1 MYKAASR
8 WLIVLLLTLPIVN
21 SAAQQRDRLAELN
34 VECYRKANLAPGGS
48 IWLVTRCGN
57 VYRTNNIHSPWRTLF
72 QPEEKWSYKN
82 PDFEHVAPFNRT
94 SAVTVGYKTR
104 SMLHT
109 TSSGLWWDTLK
120 FESPR
125 AVEWFH
131 PVWHDPQG
139 HLWAGSQDGL
149 LIFSADSGRTFSTL
163 RNSGFEIKIGI
174 DDIYMLTPDSGWI
187 AGHGNRIY
195 TTSDNWNTF
204 HRVTTPLDQKLY
216 VVTDPHDQYWVNRVR
231 PWKGYLIVD
240 QAFMSFYTPLGD
252 TLHWQHTPLPI
263 TDFEVDT
270 ATGALWALD
279 DSGYV
284 MRFENF
290 DRWQRYPLRVQRQAV
305 DKQQIAGIHDGKA
318 YWLTDIGVV
327 AISADGH
334 MDTCAFLTDEHPI
347 EEPHTL
353 GHGPRLWGT
362 DGESVYLLD
371 SVGWYRVTR
380 PRGIWEITP
389 DPDREDRVIIRN
401 YKGENYSVDTAGR
414 VEPYV
419 YRQPLEAFVKSGLQS
434 VEIRTYDSGCYHYDA
449 STIRYTRRDKRLV
462 ETYNTADSNRYI
474 TRHVPVDKVE
484 QALLDLGARYSLFPT
499 PQDFGLEN
507 TSLDLHRV
515 WEPSR
520 WSSTSSIGYVVIIVN
535 QSGDTLWARGA
546 SSEISRGYR
555 FPWLLPMDVHWR
567 EADFR
572 TYQPTLWQTLRTMM
586 PDKMFLRDYLDNN
599 TLRPQYAM
607 QNGDLLFVRLNGAS
621 SDMEEAISE
630 STGKYTHV
638 AILEVENDPKYP
650 NGSAAW
656 VIEADG
662 HNGVKRTKWHDWEL
676 PNYGMY
682 DIYRLAVPFDTAAVI
697 ERAKSF
703 LGQPYDDAFLPDNG
717 KMYCSELVYESFL
730 DSVGNHLF
738 EAKPMNW
745 RNNKG
750 NLPEYWK
757 KHFEKLG
764 VPVPEGIPGT
774 NPTDMSHSKLLRKL

>member
-1 MYKAASR
+1 MYKCFF
-8 WLIVLLLTLPIVN
+8 VLLLAFLSNNAT
-21 SAAQQRDRLAELN
+21 AQQRDRRADLY
-34 VECYRKANLAPGGS
+34 VQCYRKATVAPDGS
-48 IWLVTRCGN
+48 IWLATKCGCI
-57 VYRTNNIHSPWRTLF
+57 YRANNMSSPWRTMRKPKEDSWF
-72 QPEEKWSYKN
+72 HDESYEN
-82 PDFEHVAPFNRT
+82 IVAFDRNTAVGIGNLHGNYLMRT
-94 SAVTVGYKTR
+94 STAGI
-104 SMLHT
+104 
-109 TSSGLWWDTLK
+109 WWD
-120 FESPR
+120 SIPYR
-125 AVEWFH
+125 GRPGWEWFH
-131 PVWHDPQG
+131 PGWRG
-139 HLWAGSQDGL
+139 AEGRMWSGSQDGRL
-149 LIFSADSGRTFSTL
+149 LFSADSGRTVTVL
-163 RNSGFEIKIGI
+163 RDTAFEIKIGI

-195 TTSDNWNTF
+195 TTSDNWQNA
-204 HRVTTPLDQKLY
+204 RRWATPLDQKLY
-216 VVTDPHDQYWVNRVR
+216 VITDPHDQYWVNRIR

-252 TLHWQHTPLPI
+252 TLHWQHTPQPI

-270 ATGALWALD
+270 ATSALWALD

-284 MRFENF
+284 MRFESF
-290 DRWQRYPLRVQRQAV
+290 DRWQRYPLRVQRQAR

-318 YWLTDIGVV
+318 YWLADIGVV

-334 MDTCAFLTDEHPI
+334 TDTCAFLTDEHPI

-362 DGESVYLLD
+362 DEESVYLLD
-371 SVGWYRVTR
+371 SVGWYRVAR

-389 DPDREDRVIIRN
+389 DPDRDDRVIIKN

-419 YRQPLEAFVKSGLQS
+419 YRQPLEAFVKSGLKS
-434 VEIRTYDSGCYHYDA
+434 VEIKTYSSGCYHYDA

-499 PQDFGLEN
+499 PQDFGLED
-507 TSLDLHRV
+507 TTLDLQRV
-515 WEPSR
+515 WEPSG
-520 WSSTSSIGYVVIIVN
+520 WSSTSSIGYVVTIAN

-572 TYQPTLWQTLRTMM
+572 TYQPALWQTLHTMM

-599 TLRPQYAM
+599 TLRPQYTM
-607 QNGDLLFVRLNGAS
+607 QSGDLLFVRLNGAS
-621 SDMEEAISE
+621 SEMEEAISE

-638 AILEVENDPKYP
+638 AILEVEIDPKYP
-650 NGSAAW
+650 NGSAVW

-676 PNYGMY
+676 PHYGMF

-750 NLPEYWK
+750 KLPKYWK
-757 KHFEKLG
+757 KHFKKLG
-764 VPVPEGIPGT
+764 IPVPEGVPGT
-774 NPTDMSHSKLLRKL
+774 NPTDMSRSPLLKRQ